1 MEFKD
6 RENKI
11 IDGLKAGNESS
22 YKQLFND
29 YYILLTAY
37 ANKYVN
43 DPEEARE
50 IVQDLFVHLF
60 EIRNSLIIATSL
72 KSYLYRSVKNRC
84 LNHIKNIQVQ
94 EKNLENLMAEE
105 SPASIQE
112 DKILETELEY
122 RIFRIVSGLPLK
134 CQRIF
139 RMSRVEGKQNREI
152 ALILNLSIRTVETQI
167 SKALKILRNNLQDYF
182 KS

>member
-1 MEFKD
+1 LKN

-11 IDGLKAGNESS
+11 ISGLKAGDESS
-22 YKQLFND
+22 YKQLFSE
-29 YYILLTAY
+29 YYVLLSAY

-60 EIRNSLIIATSL
+60 EIRNSLSITTSL
-72 KSYLYRSVKNRC
+72 KSYLYGSVRNRC
-84 LNHIKNIQVQ
+84 LNHIRYIKLQ
-94 EKNLENLMAEE
+94 EKSLENLMAEG
-105 SPASIQE
+105 SPATIQE
-112 DKILETELEY
+112 DKIMETELEY
-122 RIFRIVSGLPLK
+122 RIFKIVSELPLQ

-139 RMSRVEGKQNREI
+139 RMSRVEGKQNSEI
-152 ALILNLSIRTVETQI
+152 AQILNLSIRTVETQI

>member
-1 MEFKD
+1 MGFED
-6 RENKI
+6 RENRI
-11 IDGLKAGNESS
+11 INGLKAGDESS

-29 YYILLTAY
+29 YYILLSAY

-60 EIRNSLIIATSL
+60 EIRNSLIINTSL
-72 KSYLYRSVKNRC
+72 KSYLYRSVRNRC
-84 LNHIKNIQVQ
+84 MNHIRYIQLQ
-94 EKNLENLMAEE
+94 EKNLEYLKAEG
-105 SPASIQE
+105 SPATIQE
-112 DKILETELEY
+112 DKIIETELEY
-122 RIFRIVSGLPLK
+122 RIFQIVSELPLQ

-139 RMSRVEGKQNREI
+139 RMSRVEGKPNREI
-152 ALILNLSIRTVETQI
+152 AQILNLSIRTVETQI

>member
-11 IDGLKAGNESS
+11 INGLKTGDESS

-29 YYILLTAY
+29 YYILLAAY

-60 EIRNSLIIATSL
+60 EIRNSLIITTSL
-72 KSYLYRSVKNRC
+72 KSYLYRSVRNRC
-84 LNHIKNIQVQ
+84 LNHIKYIQLQ
-94 EKNLENLMAEE
+94 EKNLENLMAEG
-105 SPASIQE
+105 SSASIQE
-112 DKILETELEY
+112 DKIMETELEY
-122 RIFRIVSGLPLK
+122 RIFRIVSGLPVQ

-152 ALILNLSIRTVETQI
+152 ALILNLSLRTVETQI

>member
-1 MEFKD
+1 MELKD
-6 RENKI
+6 HDNKLAH
-11 IDGLKAGNESS
+11 GLKAGYESS
-22 YKQLFND
+22 YKQLFNE
-29 YYILLTAY
+29 YYLLLSAY

-43 DPEEARE
+43 DPEKARE

-60 EIRNSLIIATSL
+60 EIRHSLIITTSL

-84 LNHIKNIQVQ
+84 LNQIRHIQLQ
-94 EKNLENLMAEE
+94 ETTLENIKTEGSFNTIEE
-105 SPASIQE
+105 N
-112 DKILETELEY
+112 KMMETELEY
-122 RIFRIVSGLPLK
+122 RIFQIVSELPVQ

-139 RMSRVEGKQNREI
+139 RMSRVDGKQNREI
-152 ALILNLSIRTVETQI
+152 AQILNLSKRTVETQI